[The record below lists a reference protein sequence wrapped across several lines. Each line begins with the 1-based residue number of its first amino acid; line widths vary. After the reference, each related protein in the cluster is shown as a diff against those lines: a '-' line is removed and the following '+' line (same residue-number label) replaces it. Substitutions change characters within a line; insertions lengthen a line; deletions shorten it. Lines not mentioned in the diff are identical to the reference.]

1 MNLSLATRHSSLA
14 AALALAIFSAGVA
27 AQSSDPMRPPSGFGV
42 GEADVETAETGG
54 GMTLQS
60 VMISPAGR
68 AAIISGVMVRLGEKY
83 GDAVLVRVS
92 ESEVVL
98 KSGSDSQVLKLY
110 PGVDK
115 RMAAQ
120 ASVKRAPRKGQAPLR

>member
-1 MNLSLATRHSSLA
+1 MNPSLATRHSSLV

-42 GEADVETAETGG
+42 GEADVETADAGG

-83 GDAVLVRVS
+83 GDAVLVKVA

-115 RMAAQ
+115 RVAAQ
-120 ASVKRAPRKGQAPLR
+120 AAAKVAPRKGKAP

>member
-68 AAIISGVMVRLGEKY
+68 AAIISGVIVERL
-83 GDAVLVRVS
+83 
-92 ESEVVL
+92 
-98 KSGSDSQVLKLY
+98 
-110 PGVDK
+110 
-115 RMAAQ
+115 
-120 ASVKRAPRKGQAPLR
+120 RAIGM

>member
-1 MNLSLATRHSSLA
+1 MNPSLATRHSSLA

-42 GEADVETAETGG
+42 GEADVETGDAGG

-83 GDAVLVRVS
+83 GDAVLVKVT

-120 ASVKRAPRKGQAPLR
+120 APVKRAPRRGQAPPR